1 MEQNE
6 ESWSRSSC
14 SALAILPRL
23 DRLDRLVKLLDEKS
37 RVIRGGGCCN
47 INISDQTQNHIK
59 KTTLWCALDEVVH
72 KGSVM
77 DRLLML
83 EKRLLKLWVE
93 VEIKVNEMEQGNNSN
108 STTTEI
114 NETDKKKKK
123 SKRRRIQDYN
133 RHLGLR
139 KWFPFSKGF

>member
-37 RVIRGGGCCN
+37 RVIRGGGCCS

-59 KTTLWCALDEVVH
+59 KTSLWCALDEVVH
-72 KGSVM
+72 KGS
-77 DRLLML
+77 
-83 EKRLLKLWVE
+83 LWVE